1 MTAIPFPLRSN
12 PAPFKFMGEA
22 RLINA
27 FAEEIGPENKSPVGI
42 IPIPGQTTFADFA
55 ETGPRGML
63 MVPELETLFSVH
75 SSTLYEIDSTGTE
88 TAIDGIVA
96 GSASVIMERGPA
108 RFMQA
113 DVTISIA
120 SPAVIG
126 WTSHNLPAGTAI
138 QFATTGSLPTGIEA
152 AKTYYVIASGLT
164 NNSFQISETE
174 DGSAVNTT
182 GGQSGTQT
190 AIRGY
195 ATYQVVIVSDEVTYC
210 IEDGHLFFVDLPEPA
225 VSVTYLSGRWVYAAA
240 SGRFYFSELNDARS
254 VDALSYANAEARPD
268 GLVRGV
274 ADRGELWLF
283 GYTTTEIYT
292 PSGDADA
299 PFIPLGG
306 SFIDKGCASKM
317 TVVSFD
323 NAPHW
328 LGHDGVIYRGQ
339 GYNAE
344 RVSSHAV
351 ERSIAS
357 ITDKTTIRAYTYL
370 QDGHAFYVLTCPD
383 WTWVF
388 DAATRTWH
396 ERVSYGRKD
405 WTAWPYAFAFGKH
418 LVGDKASGA
427 IRELKTDAWTENGKP
442 IRVEL
447 VLPDI
452 PGENIFNRLELDV
465 ATGVGLNVIATAGG
479 YDPKLMLSWSD
490 DGGHTYSSERIES
503 IGKQGDYHRTVAFTR
518 MGKSKKKG
526 RRYRIAMTDPV
537 IKALALGDIQA
548 EQVG

>member
-27 FAEEIGPENKSPVGI
+27 FAEEIGPENKTPVAI
-42 IPIPGQTTFADFA
+42 IPIPGQATFASFV
-55 ETGPRGML
+55 ETASRGML
-63 MVPELETLFSVH
+63 PVPELETLFTVH
-75 SSTLYEIDSTGTE
+75 SSTLYMVDENGDE

-96 GSASVIMERGPA
+96 GSSPVIMERGPA

-126 WTSHNLPAGTAI
+126 WTNHNLPADTPV
-138 QFATTGSLPTGIEA
+138 QFATTGSLPTGLEA
-152 AKTYYVIASGLT
+152 GKTYYVIASGLT
-164 NNSFQISETE
+164 NNSFEISETVG
-174 DGSAVNTT
+174 GSAVNTT

-190 AIRGY
+190 AIRGE

-225 VSVTYLSGRWVYAAA
+225 VSVTYLSGRWIYAAA
-240 SGRFYFSELNDARS
+240 SGRFYYSALNDARS
-254 VDALSYANAEARPD
+254 VDALSYATAEARPD
-268 GLVRGV
+268 GLVRGL

-283 GYTTTEIYT
+283 GDATTEVYT
-292 PSGDADA
+292 PSDDADA

-328 LGHDGVIYRGQ
+328 LGHDGVVYRGQ

-344 RVSSHAV
+344 RVSTHPV
-351 ERSIAS
+351 ERAIAA

-388 DAATRTWH
+388 DAATKTWH
-396 ERVSYGRKD
+396 ERKSYSRND
-405 WTAWPYAFAFGKH
+405 WLAWPYASAFGKH

-427 IRELKTDAWTENGKP
+427 IRELKSDTWTENGQP

-447 VLPDI
+447 ILPDI
-452 PGENIFNRLELDV
+452 PGENIFNRLEIDV
-465 ATGVGLNVIATAGG
+465 ATGVGLSVASTTLG
-479 YDPKLMLSWSD
+479 YDPKVMLSWSD
-490 DGGHTYSSERIES
+490 DGGYTWSSERIES
-503 IGKQGDYHRTVAFTR
+503 IGKQGEYHRTVAFTR

-537 IKALALGDIQA
+537 IKAFALGDIKA
-548 EQVG
+548 EQVA

>member
-42 IPIPGQTTFADFA
+42 VPIAGQATFAAFA
-55 ETGPRGML
+55 ETSSRGML
-63 MVPELETLFSVH
+63 MVPELSTLFSVH
-75 SSTLYEIDSTGTE
+75 SSTLYMVDEAGDE
-88 TAIDGIVA
+88 TAVEGIVA
-96 GSASVIMERGPA
+96 GSGPVIMERGPA

-126 WTSHNLPAGTAI
+126 WTSHNLQAGTPI
-138 QFATTGSLPTGIEA
+138 QFATTGELPGGIEA

-164 NNSFQISETE
+164 NNSFQISETVG
-174 DGSAVNTT
+174 GSAVNTT

-190 AIRGY
+190 AIRGE

-210 IEDGHLFFVDLPEPA
+210 VEDGHLFFVDLPEPA
-225 VSVTYLSGRWVYAAA
+225 VSVTYLSGRWIYAAA
-240 SGRFYFSELNDARS
+240 SGRFYYSELNDARS
-254 VDALSYANAEARPD
+254 VDALSYATAEARPD

-283 GYTTTEIYT
+283 GASTTEIYT
-292 PSGDADA
+292 PSDDANA

-344 RVSSHAV
+344 RVSSHSV
-351 ERSIAS
+351 ERAIAA
-357 ITDKTTIRAYTYL
+357 IADKTTIMAYTYL
-370 QDGHAFYVLTCPD
+370 ENGHAFYVLTCAG
-383 WTWVF
+383 WTWVL
-388 DAATRTWH
+388 DAATNTWH
-396 ERVSYGRKD
+396 ERQSYTRSD
-405 WTAWPYAFAFGKH
+405 WVAWPYASAFGKH

-427 IRELKTDAWTENGKP
+427 IRELKADAWTENGRP
-442 IRVEL
+442 MRVEL
-447 VLPDI
+447 ILPDI
-452 PGENIFNRLELDV
+452 PGEMIFHRLELDV

-490 DGGHTYSSERIES
+490 DGGNTWSSERIES
-503 IGKQGDYHRTVAFTR
+503 IGRQGEYHRVVAFTR

-537 IKALALGDIQA
+537 VKALALGDIQA
-548 EQVG
+548 ERVA